1 MKQAF
6 PSDSEPQRSLR
17 VLRFENCKKLDGISI
32 VAVLRIKGRVA
43 ARCSPSPTWG
53 GEKSEVNPMDRT
65 FETNIGN
72 RAGPVRCGAKTRAG
86 APCQCPPIKHR
97 KRCRI
102 HGGLSPGAP
111 QGTANGSYRDGYW
124 TREAVE
130 ERKFIRSLVKG
141 TLAEKL

>member
-1 MKQAF
+1 
-6 PSDSEPQRSLR
+6 
-17 VLRFENCKKLDGISI
+17 
-32 VAVLRIKGRVA
+32 
-43 ARCSPSPTWG
+43 
-53 GEKSEVNPMDRT
+53 MDRT

-72 RAGPVRCGAKTRAG
+72 PADPVRCGAKTRAG
-86 APCQCPPIKHR
+86 APCQCPPMKHR

-111 QGTANGSYRDGYW
+111 RGTANGNYRDGYW

-141 TLAEKL
+141 TLEESYE